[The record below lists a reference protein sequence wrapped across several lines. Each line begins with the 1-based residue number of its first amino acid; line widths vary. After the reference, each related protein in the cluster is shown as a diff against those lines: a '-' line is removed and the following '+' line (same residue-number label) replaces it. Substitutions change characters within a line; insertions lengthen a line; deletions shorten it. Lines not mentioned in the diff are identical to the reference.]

1 MGPGARYS
9 DRVPTRDRAV
19 GTGTLRPAP
28 VGRGGGF
35 GGDLSRSYGAS
46 SAAVT
51 KHPAS
56 VGFGPQN
63 GSPEPRLPQG
73 PHVTPR
79 PLVNPKR
86 PAVQSAWAAAICIAA
101 RLAALCLP

>member
-28 VGRGGGF
+28 VGRRGDF
-35 GGDLSRSYGAS
+35 GGDLSRSFGAS
-46 SAAVT
+46 SAAGT

-63 GSPEPRLPQG
+63 GSPEPRLPPG
-73 PHVTPR
+73 PHAMPR
-79 PLVNPKR
+79 HMVLAMLALAFLAAMRVKLK
-86 PAVQSAWAAAICIAA
+86 AAATAMT
-101 RLAALCLP
+101 